1 MAPLFTIATRGS
13 PLALRQAEILR
24 ARLIALTGADAAA
37 LPMRIIKTSGDRFLA
52 SSLQDLGGKGLFT
65 KEIDEALLTGEADIA
80 VHSAKD
86 LPAALPPGLVIAA
99 FLPREDPRDALVSRE
114 GLSLAAL
121 AAGARIGTASLR
133 RRAQIRR
140 LRPDLEPV
148 LLRGNVGRRL
158 AKCAAGEVDAVV
170 LALAGLKRL
179 GLADRVSEILDP
191 TQMLPAPA
199 QGVIAIVT
207 RADDDRARAVLARI
221 DDPATRIATCA
232 ERALAAGLD
241 ASCRTPIAALAEL
254 REATLSL
261 RARLISPDGSR
272 MWEAA
277 GTAQASAEAA
287 TALGSR
293 LAAALRRQAGP
304 AFFAALAA
312 R

>member
-24 ARLIALTGADAAA
+24 ARLVALTGADADA
-37 LPMRIIKTSGDRFLA
+37 LPLRIIKTSGDRFLA

-65 KEIDEALLTGEADIA
+65 KEIDEALLTGEADMA

-99 FLPREDPRDALVSRE
+99 FLPREDPRDALISRE
-114 GLSLAAL
+114 GVCLAAL
-121 AAGARIGTASLR
+121 AAGARVGTASLR

-179 GLADRVSEILDP
+179 DLADRASEILDP
-191 TQMLPAPA
+191 EDMLPAPA
-199 QGVIAIVT
+199 QGVIAIVA
-207 RADDDRARAVLARI
+207 RADDEKARTVLSRI
-221 DDPATRIATCA
+221 DDPATRLAACA

-241 ASCRTPIAALAEL
+241 ASCRTPLAAWAQV
-254 REATLSL
+254 RDATLLL
-261 RARLISPDGSR
+261 RARLISPDGDR
-272 MWEAA
+272 MWEET
-277 GTAQASAEAA
+277 GTAEATVAAA
-287 TALGSR
+287 TDLGSR
-293 LAAALRRQAGP
+293 LAADLRRRAGR
-304 AFFAALAA
+304 AFFAALAG

>member
-13 PLALRQAEILR
+13 PLALRQAETLR

-37 LPMRIIKTSGDRFLA
+37 LPLRIIKTSGDRFLA

-65 KEIDEALLTGEADIA
+65 KEIDAALLTGEADIA

-86 LPAALPPGLVIAA
+86 LPADLPPGLVIAA
-99 FLPREDPRDALVSRE
+99 FLPREDPRDVLISRE
-114 GLSLAAL
+114 DVSLAAL

-170 LALAGLKRL
+170 LALAGLRRL
-179 GLADRVSEILDP
+179 DLADRASEILDP
-191 TQMLPAPA
+191 ERMLPAPA
-199 QGVIAIVT
+199 QGVIAIVA
-207 RADDDRARAVLARI
+207 RADDEKAYSVLSRI
-221 DDPATRIATCA
+221 DDPTTRITTCA

-241 ASCRTPIAALAEL
+241 ASCRTPIAALAQVQD
-254 REATLSL
+254 ATLSL
-261 RARLISPDGSR
+261 RARLISPDGGR
-272 MWEAA
+272 MWEQT
-277 GTAQASAEAA
+277 GTAQATAEAA
-287 TALGSR
+287 AALGNR
-293 LAAALRRQAGP
+293 LAADLRRQAGP
-304 AFFAALAA
+304 AFFTALAA
-312 R
+312 Q